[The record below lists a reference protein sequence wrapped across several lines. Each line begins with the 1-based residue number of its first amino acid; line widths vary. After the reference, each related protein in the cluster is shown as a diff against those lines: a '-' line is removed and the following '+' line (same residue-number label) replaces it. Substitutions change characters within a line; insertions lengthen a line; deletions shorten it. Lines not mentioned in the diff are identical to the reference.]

1 MRDGTTGPLDG
12 ALALDNR
19 GPADRASKLRFSST
33 SESGALCQA
42 PTGSRGASGGEGLFL
57 CGAST
62 PSGPGV
68 AGVLRSG
75 VAAASEVLEMDL
87 LGPILAGRVFGDRS
101 LLPELHDDWD
111 PWRESH

>member
-1 MRDGTTGPLDG
+1 
-12 ALALDNR
+12 
-19 GPADRASKLRFSST
+19 
-33 SESGALCQA
+33 
-42 PTGSRGASGGEGLFL
+42 
-57 CGAST
+57 
-62 PSGPGV
+62 V